1 MTIKQLP
8 YGRMQGYVIVEE
20 YNDETDETAVLWASE
35 ETSDAIIFPKDLR
48 NREIEYMY
56 AAERDGVSAIIIEVK
71 TEDN

>member
-20 YNDETDETAVLWASE
+20 YNDETDKTAVLWASE